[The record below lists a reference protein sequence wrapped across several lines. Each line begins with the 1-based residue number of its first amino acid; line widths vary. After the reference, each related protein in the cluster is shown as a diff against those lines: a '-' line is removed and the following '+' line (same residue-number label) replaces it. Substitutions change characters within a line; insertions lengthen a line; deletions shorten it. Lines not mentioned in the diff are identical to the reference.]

1 MPLSCADFRRFRG
14 GNGPRAFVWWTNP
27 ARLGYARAVAAPGRG
42 DCPYRKKIMSVLKSW
57 TGGMLIL
64 LALAGGSRAETTVS
78 QSNDPTAVA
87 EQGLMQLLFQER
99 VGLQSVP
106 ADRVAAITAAPV
118 PRSWPW
124 QRETTVE
131 APAVI
136 NASWLALQPRAHGD
150 AQFECLAQTI
160 YHEARG
166 ETLQGQVAVAEV
178 VLNRLDDPRFPKT
191 ICGVV
196 GQGGRGG
203 CAFSWTCDGRPD
215 QAADRAA
222 WDQAAKIAR
231 AMIDGAPRR
240 LTDGATFFHTIGVRP
255 TWTRSYQRTAQIG
268 AHTFYQR
275 PLQTAAIR

>member
-1 MPLSCADFRRFRG
+1 
-14 GNGPRAFVWWTNP
+14 
-27 ARLGYARAVAAPGRG
+27 
-42 DCPYRKKIMSVLKSW
+42 
-57 TGGMLIL
+57 MLIL

-99 VGLQSVP
+99 VGLRSVP
-106 ADRVAAITAAPV
+106 PDRVAAITAAPMA
-118 PRSWPW
+118 RAWPW
-124 QRETTVE
+124 NRAPVTE
-131 APAVI
+131 APVEI
-136 NASWLALQPRAHGD
+136 TESWLAAQPRAHGD
-150 AQFECLAQTI
+150 AQFQCLAQTI

-166 ETLQGQVAVAEV
+166 ESLQGQVAVAEV
-178 VLNRLDDPRFPKT
+178 VLNRMDDPRFPKT

-215 QAADRAA
+215 EAKDRAA
-222 WDQAAKIAR
+222 WDQAARIAR

-240 LTDGATFFHTIGVRP
+240 LTDGATFFHTHGVRP
-255 TWTRSYQRTAQIG
+255 TWTRSYQRTARIG
-268 AHTFYQR
+268 AHTFYRR

>member
-1 MPLSCADFRRFRG
+1 M
-14 GNGPRAFVWWTNP
+14 
-27 ARLGYARAVAAPGRG
+27 
-42 DCPYRKKIMSVLKSW
+42 
-57 TGGMLIL
+57 IL

-87 EQGLMQLLFQER
+87 EQGLVQLLFQER
-99 VGLQSVP
+99 VGLRSVP
-106 ADRVAAITAAPV
+106 PDRVAAITAAPQ

-124 QRETTVE
+124 SRAPEAE
-131 APAVI
+131 IAAPAEI
-136 NASWLALQPRAHGD
+136 TASWLATQPRARGD
-150 AQFECLAQTI
+150 AQFQCLAQTI

-166 ETLQGQVAVAEV
+166 ETVQGQVAVAEV

-196 GQGGRGG
+196 GQGGRSG
-203 CAFSWTCDGRPD
+203 CAFSWTCDGRSD
-215 QAADRAA
+215 HAGDREA

-255 TWTRSYQRTAQIG
+255 TWTRSYQRTARIG
-268 AHTFYQR
+268 AHTFYRR